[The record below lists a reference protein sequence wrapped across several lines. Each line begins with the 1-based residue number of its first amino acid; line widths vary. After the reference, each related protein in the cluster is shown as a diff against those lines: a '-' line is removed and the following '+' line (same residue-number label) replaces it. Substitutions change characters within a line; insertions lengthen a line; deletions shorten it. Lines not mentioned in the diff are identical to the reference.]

1 MGVDRLI
8 DLGFIGWYRVL
19 RILGH
24 VILFI
29 PRIQQDG
36 VDISVKLASNITFVF
51 RKLCRN
57 NLRLPREEA
66 VSTDIARNCENNR
79 SIYRLCKCKEPGWLS
94 LINNISTF
102 TGSGYPEKVIVKQSP
117 RDVSVNYVADEFH
130 INSPEHYA
138 QVTNIV

>member
-1 MGVDRLI
+1 M
-8 DLGFIGWYRVL
+8 
-19 RILGH
+19 
-24 VILFI
+24 ILFI
-29 PRIQQDG
+29 SRIQQDG
-36 VDISVKLASNITFVF
+36 VGITVKLVSNRMLVF

-57 NLRLPREEA
+57 NSRSPGDEA
-66 VSTDIARNCENNR
+66 VSSDVARSLENNR